1 VAAAVRM
8 SVFFCR
14 ITVVFPWNHAMAL
27 LELKFLGSV
36 EIVREGDRIALPPS
50 KKTRAL
56 LAYLVLNRRTFRRE
70 HLCELLWEIPDDPRG
85 SLRWSLSKLRQ
96 LVDDDSH
103 KRIVA
108 DRVGVRFDAT
118 NVAID
123 ITELKELIELE
134 LDLCPLERLEQ
145 AAARFCG
152 TPLEGLELPDFHDFS
167 SWYSA
172 ERECAVRA
180 QIRLLTTLIR
190 RSSGDPERA
199 LAHARSLVR
208 IAPYDEQ
215 ARATLVRLLIAL
227 GHVAQAEQQHQAG
240 TRMLT
245 EAGIALSGEL
255 LRAWRGAPAAPA
267 PKPTESAS
275 PRITRNDQPPTATLP
290 PPGLVGRDEEIE
302 RLETAFARTLTQ
314 SRGMFVLIH
323 GEPGIGK
330 TRLLETA
337 ATLARNSGAL
347 LFEARAYASES
358 IRPFALWTD
367 ALRKLGPQ
375 TMTAI
380 FGQADHANRDHLFG
394 GVSDLIAARA
404 RTQPVVLMFDDLH
417 WGDESSA
424 AALHYVA
431 RTNREQPLFG
441 ILASRT
447 DELHDNAPMLRALRE
462 LRHAGLLQEI
472 KLGPLAEE
480 AVRQIIETRSPDA
493 DSVRL
498 SRACGGNPLLA
509 IELARAE
516 SAGNSGNW
524 LSELVQERLA
534 RFDAD
539 GGEVLRWAAVLAPR
553 IEAATLSRIA
563 GLDWNRI
570 GEALETAARQS
581 MLVPIEHGF
590 RFSHDLIAD
599 SIYAAIS
606 PARRRTMHRRVAEV
620 LEQDTALDL
629 ERAAELA
636 HHAAQS
642 GDAGLAARAMVSA
655 GRLCLRFFAN
665 EEAVSLARKGL
676 QWVEPLPAAERV
688 CLTLELREIML
699 SGGPV
704 EHWEDAARDYA
715 ALAEQALDHGALS
728 HARRG
733 YYMASYLHWMHGH
746 WTGAREV
753 VLQSER
759 VARGGSDEEHV
770 VGMAEAARCLAMLE
784 RDLPQADAMLLE
796 AQSIAARKKFSH
808 HAISAAQGMLRFHEN
823 KLGEAVERFGEARTL
838 ARLSGDRL
846 SEFQANEYLAMIEI
860 ERGCPQSARAHC
872 VVLIELGEKLREG
885 SERPFAY
892 ALDAL
897 CHYAIADEPGSLDSA
912 LEELRF
918 ADAKHRLAYTLTHA
932 ALLDL
937 ERGRLAAAVA
947 HAGEA
952 LTYAEALDR
961 ATETMLAHVVLAHAC
976 KVASDAIGYE
986 QHVAALV
993 RLERAPVAAWA
1004 RGRAARLESFL
1015 N

>member
-1 VAAAVRM
+1 MAA
-8 SVFFCR
+8 
-14 ITVVFPWNHAMAL
+14 
-27 LELKFLGSV
+27 LELKFIGQLEV
-36 EIVREGDRIALPPS
+36 VRAGERIALPPS

-56 LAYLVLNRRTFRRE
+56 LAYLALNPRTFRRE
-70 HLCELLWEIPDDPRG
+70 RLCELLWEIPDDPRG

-96 LVDDDSH
+96 LVDDDTH
-103 KRIVA
+103 QRIVA

-123 ITELKELIELE
+123 IAQLKELVERG
-134 LDLCPLERLEQ
+134 LDQWPLERLEQ
-145 AAARFCG
+145 AALGFCG
-152 TPLEGLELPDFHDFS
+152 APLEGLDLPDFHDFN
-167 SWYSA
+167 SWHTA
-172 ERECAVRA
+172 ECENTLRA
-180 QIRLLTTLIR
+180 QMRLLSTLIR
-190 RSSGDPERA
+190 RLSGNPERA
-199 LAHARSLVR
+199 LVHARSLVR
-208 IAPYDEQ
+208 IAPYDQQ
-215 ARATLVRLLIAL
+215 ARATLARLQSAARTI
-227 GHVAQAEQQHQAG
+227 QPIE
-240 TRMLT
+240 
-245 EAGIALSGEL
+245 
-255 LRAWRGAPAAPA
+255 PAAPRTA
-267 PKPTESAS
+267 RTEPSA
-275 PRITRNDQPPTATLP
+275 TVAVQTFE
-290 PPGLVGRDEEIE
+290 LVGRDEEIACLE
-302 RLETAFARTLTQ
+302 RAFAQTIVQHRDT
-314 SRGMFVLIH
+314 FVLIH

-330 TRLLETA
+330 SRLLEA
-337 ATLARNSGAL
+337 AAAFARNAGAL
-347 LFEARAYASES
+347 LLEARAYASES

-367 ALRKLGPQ
+367 ALRKLGAE

-380 FGQADHANRDHLFG
+380 FGQGEHANRDHLFG
-394 GVSDLIAARA
+394 GLSDLIAIRA
-404 RTQPVVLMFDDLH
+404 RTQPVVLLFDDLH

-447 DELHDNAPMLRALRE
+447 DELHDNAPMLRTLRE

-472 KLGPLAEE
+472 KLGPLAEA
-480 AVRQIIETRSPDA
+480 AVREIIQTRSPDA
-493 DSVRL
+493 DSARL
-498 SRACGGNPLLA
+498 SRTCGGNPLLA
-509 IELARAE
+509 IELARAQ
-516 SAGNSGNW
+516 APGDSGKW

-534 RFDAD
+534 RFEAG

-553 IEAATLSRIA
+553 IDATTLSRIA

-581 MLVPIEHGF
+581 MLVPIEHCF

-606 PARRRTMHRRVAEV
+606 PARRRTMHRRIAEV
-620 LEQDTALDL
+620 LENDTALDL

-642 GDAGLAARAMVSA
+642 GDAGLAARAMVCA

-665 EEAVSLARKGL
+665 DKAVSLARKGL
-676 QWVEPLPAAERV
+676 QWVEPLQPAERI

-699 SGGPV
+699 SAAPV
-704 EHWEDAARDYA
+704 EHWEDVARECA
-715 ALAEQALDHGALS
+715 ALAEQALDLGALS

-746 WTGAREV
+746 WAGAREV
-753 VLQSER
+753 ILQSER

-796 AQSIAARKKFSH
+796 AQAIAARKKVSH
-808 HAISAAQGMLRFHEN
+808 HAIPAALGMLRFHEN
-823 KLGEAVERFGEARTL
+823 NLDEAAERFREARTL
-838 ARLSGDRL
+838 ARSSGDRI

-860 ERGCPQSARAHC
+860 ERGCPESARIHC
-872 VVLIELGEKLREG
+872 AVLIELGEKLRAG

-897 CHYAIADEPGSLDSA
+897 CRYAITDETAPLESA
-912 LEELRF
+912 LEELRV

-937 ERGRLAAAVA
+937 ERGRPDAAVA

-952 LTYAEALDR
+952 LRYAEALDR
-961 ATETMLAHVVLAHAC
+961 ATETMLAHVVLARAC
-976 KVASDAIGYE
+976 RVLSDATGYAR
-986 QHVAALV
+986 HVAALA
-993 RLERAPVAAWA
+993 RLEKAPVAAWA
-1004 RGRAARLESFL
+1004 RGRAVRLEPPR

>member
-1 VAAAVRM
+1 MAALQIR
-8 SVFFCR
+8 
-14 ITVVFPWNHAMAL
+14 
-27 LELKFLGSV
+27 FLGSV
-36 EIVREGDRIALPPS
+36 EVVREGGRVALPPS
-50 KKTRAL
+50 RKTRAL
-56 LAYLVLNRRTFRRE
+56 LAYLALSRRTFRRE

-96 LVDDDSH
+96 LVDDDTH
-103 KRIVA
+103 QRIVA

-123 ITELKELIELE
+123 ITELKEMVELE
-134 LDLCPLERLEQ
+134 LDHCPLERLEQ
-145 AAARFCG
+145 AAARFSG
-152 TPLEGLELPDFHDFS
+152 TPLEGLELPDFHNFN

-172 ERECAVRA
+172 ECECAVRA
-180 QIRLLTTLIR
+180 QIRLLTALIH
-190 RSSGDPERA
+190 RSSADPERA
-199 LAHARSLVR
+199 LVHARALVR
-208 IAPYDEQ
+208 IAPYDER
-215 ARATLVRLLIAL
+215 ARATLVRLLLA
-227 GHVAQAEQQHQAG
+227 GGQVTQAEQQYQTG
-240 TRMLT
+240 IRMLT
-245 EAGIALSGEL
+245 EAGIASSGEL
-255 LRAWRGAPAAPA
+255 LRACRRMPGARSQQLTAQAPSRIATGNEQLASPA
-267 PKPTESAS
+267 PTTS
-275 PRITRNDQPPTATLP
+275 
-290 PPGLVGRDEEIE
+290 GLIGRDEEIA
-302 RLETAFARTLTQ
+302 RLEKAFAQTITQ
-314 SRGMFVLIH
+314 SRATFVLIH

-330 TRLLETA
+330 SRLLETA

-347 LFEARAYASES
+347 LLEARAYASES

-367 ALRKLGPQ
+367 ALRKLGPE
-375 TMTAI
+375 TTTTI

-394 GVSDLIAARA
+394 GLSDLIAART
-404 RTQPVVLMFDDLH
+404 RTQPVVLTFDDLH

-431 RTNREQPLFG
+431 RMNREQPLFG

-447 DELHDNAPMLRALRE
+447 DELHDNTPVLRALRE

-472 KLGPLAEE
+472 KLGPLTDDALRE
-480 AVRQIIETRSPDA
+480 IIQTRSPDA
-493 DSVRL
+493 DSARL

-516 SAGNSGNW
+516 GSGDSGKW

-534 RFDAD
+534 RLEVD

-553 IEAATLSRIA
+553 IDAATLSRIA

-581 MLVPIEHGF
+581 MLVPTERGF

-620 LEQDTALDL
+620 LEQDTALEP

-642 GDAGLAARAMVSA
+642 GDAGLTARAMVSA

-676 QWVEPLPAAERV
+676 QWVEPLPAAERI
-688 CLTLELREIML
+688 CLTLELREIIL
-699 SGGPV
+699 TGGPV
-704 EHWEDAARDYA
+704 DHWEDAAREYA

-746 WTGAREV
+746 WTGARDV

-784 RDLPQADAMLLE
+784 RDLPHADAMLLE
-796 AQSIAARKKFSH
+796 AQSIAARKKLSH
-808 HAISAAQGMLRFHEN
+808 HAIAAAQGMLRFHEN
-823 KLGEAVERFGEARTL
+823 KLGEAVERFREARTL
-838 ARLSGDRL
+838 ARSSGDRI

-860 ERGCPQSARAHC
+860 ERGRPESARALC
-872 VVLIELGEKLREG
+872 RELIELGEKLREG
-885 SERPFAY
+885 SERPFAH

-897 CHYAIADEPGSLDSA
+897 CHYAIADERGLLDSA
-912 LEELRF
+912 LEDLRV

-937 ERGRLAAAVA
+937 ERGRSDAAVA
-947 HAGEA
+947 HAREA

-961 ATETMLAHVVLAHAC
+961 ATEKMLAHVVLAHAC
-976 KVASDAIGYE
+976 KVASDVIGHE
-986 QHVAALV
+986 KHVAALV
-993 RLERAPVAAWA
+993 GLEGAPVAAWA
-1004 RGRAARLESFL
+1004 RSRAAQLESSL
-1015 N
+1015 NQVPRHGD